1 MKNDNIIV
9 PFELA
14 LELNRNEFP
23 RKAFGNF
30 YNSSGIFCGKVPSYS
45 LYGPYAPYVSE
56 VRTWL
61 RENYNIKLRIV
72 KKKKFSIVIGRG
84 EKLETFEDIPSY
96 KEAWFKRIKESLKL
110 INET

>member
-30 YNSSGIFCGKVPSYS
+30 YNK
-45 LYGPYAPYVSE
+45 
-56 VRTWL
+56 
-61 RENYNIKLRIV
+61 
-72 KKKKFSIVIGRG
+72 
-84 EKLETFEDIPSY
+84 
-96 KEAWFKRIKESLKL
+96 
-110 INET
+110 

>member
-1 MKNDNIIV
+1 MKTDNIIV

-14 LELNRNEFP
+14 LALYHNGFP

-30 YNSSGIFCGKVPSYS
+30 YNSSGIFCDKVPSYS

-72 KKKKFSIVIGRG
+72 KKKKFSIVIENV
-84 EKLETFEDIPSY
+84 EKLEIFEDIPSY
-96 KEAWFKRIKESLKL
+96 KEAWFTGIKESLKL